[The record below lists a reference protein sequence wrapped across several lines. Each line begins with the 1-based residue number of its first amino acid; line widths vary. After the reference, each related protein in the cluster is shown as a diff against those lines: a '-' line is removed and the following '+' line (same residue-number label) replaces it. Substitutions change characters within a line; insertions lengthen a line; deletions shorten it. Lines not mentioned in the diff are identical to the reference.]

1 MSDLHRSRPSRR
13 VKAALAV
20 ALGLSLTACGG
31 AAAGGGSSSGSGG
44 DSIKVGL
51 LISQTGVYSP
61 IGQEMKRAVD
71 LYMDEHGNKL
81 GGRKAEV
88 VAADDAG
95 NPETAKQ
102 KAKELI
108 GRDQVDVVTGII
120 SSPVGATVAKEA
132 AASKVPVVIANAG
145 ANGITAGDV
154 SPYVWRAAFSTHQ
167 LGYSAGLYAAE
178 HHGKTGAV
186 LMGADYAGGTE
197 VLAGFLAGYKAAG
210 GSDPL
215 AKIMTPFGKTQ
226 NFQPYL
232 AKIPS
237 QAKFVYAFYAGG
249 EAITFVKNWDQ
260 FGYKAK
266 FPLIGAQN
274 LTDEDVLPAIG
285 DAAIGVTT
293 VGVYSPALDNDANKQ
308 FVELWRKKYNAK
320 PSIIA
325 VQTWDAMQL
334 IDQAAAKV
342 EGDVTAESLAKA
354 FPNAGTVTSPR
365 GDFDLEAKSHNPN
378 QKFYARTL
386 EKKGGEYVNTVVATV
401 PADKVVSQP
410 GS

>member
-1 MSDLHRSRPSRR
+1 MSHLNPLRPSRR
-13 VKAALAV
+13 VKAAV
-20 ALGLSLTACGG
+20 VMALGLSLTACGG
-31 AAAGGGSSSGSGG
+31 AAAGGGSGSGSGDG
-44 DSIKVGL
+44 SLKVGL

-61 IGQEMKRAVD
+61 IGQEMQRAVD
-71 LYMDEHGNKL
+71 LYMGEHGKKL
-81 GGRKAEV
+81 GGRTAEV
-88 VAADDAG
+88 VTADDAG

-108 GRDQVDVVTGII
+108 GRDKVDVITGLI
-120 SSPVGATVAKEA
+120 SSPVGATVATEA
-132 AASKVPVVIANAG
+132 TASKVPVVIANAG
-145 ANGITAGDV
+145 ANAITAGDV

-215 AKIMTPFGKTQ
+215 AKILTPFGKTQ

-260 FGYKAK
+260 FGYKEK

-293 VGVYSPALDNDANKQ
+293 VGVYSPALDNAANTA

-334 IDQAAAKV
+334 IDQAAGKV
-342 EGDVTAESLAKA
+342 KGDVTAESLAAA
-354 FPNAGTVTSPR
+354 FPDAGVVTSPR